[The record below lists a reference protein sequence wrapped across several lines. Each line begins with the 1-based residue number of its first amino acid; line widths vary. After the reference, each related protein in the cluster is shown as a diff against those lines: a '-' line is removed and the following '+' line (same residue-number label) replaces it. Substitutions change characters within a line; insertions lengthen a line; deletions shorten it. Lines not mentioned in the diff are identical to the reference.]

1 MVTNV
6 MFVERNPRFTSRA
19 IVAGVVIV
27 FLNVP
32 NVAKQRPRVVVHKS

>member
-6 MFVERNPRFTSRA
+6 MSVERNPRFTSRA

-27 FLNVP
+27 FLNVSH
-32 NVAKQRPRVVVHKS
+32 VAKQRLCVVVHKS